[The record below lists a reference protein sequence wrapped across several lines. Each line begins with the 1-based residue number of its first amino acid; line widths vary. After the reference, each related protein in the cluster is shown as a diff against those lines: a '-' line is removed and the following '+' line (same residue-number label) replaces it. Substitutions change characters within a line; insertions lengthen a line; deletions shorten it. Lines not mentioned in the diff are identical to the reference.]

1 MRRLKHIDL
10 VVVIVSGRKFHCYTT
25 FVGGQC
31 SDAETIARNYPSKI
45 RTFSLHIAKQRAQ
58 SALIALVHV
67 RATIDPSKPRIVLQT
82 GALIQASSGFFEP
95 LSI

>member
-10 VVVIVSGRKFHCYTT
+10 VVAIVSGRKFHCYTT

-45 RTFSLHIAKQRAQ
+45 RTFPYTSRNKAHKAR
-58 SALIALVHV
+58 
-67 RATIDPSKPRIVLQT
+67 
-82 GALIQASSGFFEP
+82 
-95 LSI
+95 